1 MFTDSL
7 INGSLKEFKIFCKI
21 LADFNSYNDVQ
32 LRYSGQYIVR
42 APSQLDEEYWK
53 NLAESGAHTL
63 AIGVETG
70 SDKVRQHMNKK
81 FTNQD
86 LDYTMEMLAK
96 YKITCTFLM
105 IFGYPTET
113 EEDFQ
118 DTLDMFKKYQKYANN
133 IITNISLGS
142 TLGILPGTPLFNS
155 ADQLQIQLDKHEN
168 NWIAI
173 ENPNLTLKER
183 IRRRTLAKEY
193 VLSLGYQIHNDE
205 STSMLEKHLPAFEK
219 RNKIK
224 TMIKIKAIT
233 STDENL

>member
-1 MFTDSL
+1 
-7 INGSLKEFKIFCKI
+7 
-21 LADFNSYNDVQ
+21 
-32 LRYSGQYIVR
+32 
-42 APSQLDEEYWK
+42 
-53 NLAESGAHTL
+53 
-63 AIGVETG
+63 
-70 SDKVRQHMNKK
+70 
-81 FTNQD
+81 
-86 LDYTMEMLAK
+86 
-96 YKITCTFLM
+96 
-105 IFGYPTET
+105 
-113 EEDFQ
+113 
-118 DTLDMFKKYQKYANN
+118 MFKKYQKYANN

-205 STSMLEKHLPAFEK
+205 STSMLDILEKHLPAFEK